1 MNPYSLYKRKSSKRA
16 AIGVPFSNL
25 KIMPLSHQTLKFR
38 DLPVNTQFY
47 HPKTNKVCTKI
58 FPHKYYNAHHG
69 PSFILIHPETTVT
82 LTTSIDFY
90 SLDYSAK
97 FAYEQTA
104 YIKIGRNRAKALNDS
119 EITKYFEPS
128 DSVSPL

>member
-1 MNPYSLYKRKSSKRA
+1 
-16 AIGVPFSNL
+16 
-25 KIMPLSHQTLKFR
+25 MPLSHQTLKFS
-38 DLPVNTQFY
+38 DLPVGTDFHN
-47 HPKTNKVCTKI
+47 PKTGEIFKKI
-58 FPHKYYNAHHG
+58 NTHKTYNAYG
-69 PSFILIHPETTVT
+69 PSYLFVFSTVLVT
-82 LTTSIDFY
+82 LTSSIDFY

-104 YIKIGRNRAKALNDS
+104 YIKIGRNRAKAVNDS